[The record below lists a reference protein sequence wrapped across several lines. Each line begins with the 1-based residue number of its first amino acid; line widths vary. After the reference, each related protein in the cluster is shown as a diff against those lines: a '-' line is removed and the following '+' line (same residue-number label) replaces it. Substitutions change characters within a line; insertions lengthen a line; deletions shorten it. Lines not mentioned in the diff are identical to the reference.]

1 MKWLF
6 PLILIC
12 GCGVTAAPPQDANPQ
27 PKAETVLVV
36 LADNIVAD
44 PVFYSTT
51 DDVLRVVN
59 RLVATKRITQAQAD
73 ACGVVLKGRRPILK
87 ADIDELRRL

>member
-12 GCGVTAAPPQDANPQ
+12 GCGVTAVPPQDATPHPQ
-27 PKAETVLVV
+27 VETVLVV
-36 LADNIVAD
+36 LADNVVAD

-73 ACGVVLKGRRPILK
+73 ACGVLLKGRRPITRT
-87 ADIDELRRL
+87 DIDALRGI